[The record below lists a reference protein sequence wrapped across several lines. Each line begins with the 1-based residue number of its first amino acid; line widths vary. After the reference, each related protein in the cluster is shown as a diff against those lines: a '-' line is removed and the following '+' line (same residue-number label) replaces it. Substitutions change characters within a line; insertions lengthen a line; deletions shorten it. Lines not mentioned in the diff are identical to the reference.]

1 MANQYG
7 DLRIIEGDPKI
18 LLIAPFGVKA
28 DIRDYSKTDQLT
40 REIARQLGCFAIIT
54 AKKGRNTLD
63 LSKISQAEKHMI
75 FIPVMRKILD
85 STNKTLV
92 VWMHGIKEPYR
103 TIEQSKMR
111 SNIGKLSLPPRVIDP
126 RTTTRKERWDYIN
139 DNYCF
144 PRDPNRINCL
154 VGYGQPESLTATKK
168 TISTFC
174 FFLQSLLFTAY
185 QTRNDADYFR
195 GADADNMNQWFKQQK
210 EYNSFDKVESF
221 QLVFS
226 KYCRR
231 EDNIAKTVEM
241 VVKTLSNFYKPDELD
256 KKIASI
262 KKTFM
267 TLGQSEKNVKAD
279 NELGDISAQE
289 KLKGNNKRLPEIDNE
304 SSKGPQNREIRF
316 LEGKNNI
323 IAIAPHEPT
332 TNDDNVNAIV
342 EKLNSEL
349 GCYAVINEKYM
360 RSDINLNDISD
371 VIKKGIESEFLE
383 PIKKFKDSII
393 KRGLSPLVVLI
404 HGAEDVNVDT
414 CGGEDVQILIGCG
427 QGDNKDPKKPHR
439 PTLSSS
445 DYFKL
450 EKALAS
456 VNLIPICAPTD
467 SRYCARDKDNLNQL
481 FKFKDWK
488 NYYDPKV
495 RSVQLEIR
503 KHGFR
508 RDPVEAGQTGEK
520 LSRALQPFIE
530 AENLPAKNEDTDF
543 NSARARIFSSA
554 ISAFLEPEPENKLD
568 EKMASIKKTLGA
580 PLPAMTEEKA
590 DNDLVDKAFI
600 FLKGIFV
607 KHFEGAMLEA
617 GRFLIQEFYGDSYD
631 NARVGHRV
639 RKESLNKL
647 NERLQK
653 EGHAPKKTWIYDAV
667 KLAVDDHDLK
677 DFSVYGKLGHSH
689 KVLLTHVPEIR
700 TKKKLASEVDKHGYT
715 VARLRERIK
724 EEKNENKPKFDH
736 ILTRK
741 ELENLE
747 TKELKRLKDVA
758 SNGVSR
764 HQEQLLLYQESLK
777 QIENVIAEKSNGN
790 GAKTKKGGF
799 RDWTQKGYNFNI
811 CTGCEND
818 CLYCWAKE
826 RAYRFKQVETG
837 KWNQPVIR
845 QDDVEKK
852 RKLHDGIVG
861 FPSTHDI
868 TPFNIEAY
876 LIVLGKF
883 LRAGNDVLIVSKPR
897 LECIQRICDS
907 TQFFKD
913 KILFRFTIGAMDD
926 KVLSFWEPNA
936 PKYQERKAC
945 LEFAFKNG
953 FRTSVSMEP
962 MLDTPSIDGLIKDLE
977 PLVSKDIWLGT
988 MNHLDLHQKKS

>member
-63 LSKISQAEKHMI
+63 LSKISQAEKHKI

-256 KKIASI
+256 KKIADI
-262 KKTFM
+262 KKTFIIPAQPKNDEKAGDV
-267 TLGQSEKNVKAD
+267 LENKSGQK
-279 NELGDISAQE
+279 ELIPDGKSLPE
-289 KLKGNNKRLPEIDNE
+289 KLNEPKKNN
-304 SSKGPQNREIRF
+304 QNKEIRF

-332 TNDDNVNAIV
+332 TNDENVNAIV
-342 EKLNSEL
+342 EKLHSEL
-349 GCYAVINEKYM
+349 GCYAVINEKYL
-360 RSDINLNDISD
+360 RNEINLNDISD

-404 HGAEDVNVDT
+404 HGGKDVNMDT
-414 CGGEDVQILIGCG
+414 SGGEDVQILIGCG

-530 AENLPAKNEDTDF
+530 AENLPATNEDTDF

-554 ISAFLEPEPENKLD
+554 ISAFLESEPENKLD
-568 EKMASIKKTLGA
+568 EKMAAINKALGD
-580 PLPAMTEEKA
+580 PLSEQPEEKA
-590 DNDLVDKAFI
+590 DDELVDRAFN
-600 FLKGIFV
+600 FLKGIFL
-607 KHFEGAMLEA
+607 KHFDGAMLEA

-631 NARVGHRV
+631 NARQGKRIK
-639 RKESLNKL
+639 KESLNKL
-647 NERLQK
+647 NERLHK
-653 EGHAPKKTWIYDAV
+653 VGHAPKKTWIYDAV
-667 KLAVDDHDLK
+667 KLAVDAHDLK
-677 DFSVYGKLGHSH
+677 GFSVYGKLGHSH
-689 KVLLTHVPEIR
+689 RVLLTRAQEIEI
-700 TKKKLASEVDKHGYT
+700 KKQLAEETVNQNYT
-715 VARLRERIK
+715 AAQLRERIN
-724 EEKNENKPKFDH
+724 EVKNGDKLRIDH

-741 ELENLE
+741 ELAPLE
-747 TKELKRLKDVA
+747 MEELEKLKKDA
-758 SNGVSR
+758 TCGISR
-764 HQEQLLLYQESLK
+764 SQEQLKLNEESLK
-777 QIENVIAEKSNGN
+777 QIKQVIVEKAEDDGSKS
-790 GAKTKKGGF
+790 KKGGF
-799 RDWTQKGYNFNI
+799 RDWTEPSNNANI

-818 CLYCWAKE
+818 CLYCYAHSMA
-826 RAYRFKQVETG
+826 RRF
-837 KWNQPVIR
+837 NQLNGHPWSEMKIR
-845 QDDVEKK
+845 QHDVDKN
-852 RKLHDGIVG
+852 RKLYSGLVG
-861 FPSTHDI
+861 FPSSHDI
-868 TPFNIEAY
+868 TPSNIDAY
-876 LIVLGKF
+876 LTVLGKL
-883 LRAGNDVLIVSKPR
+883 LRAGNEVLIVSKPR
-897 LECIQRICDS
+897 LDCIKRICDAS
-907 TQFFKD
+907 QFFRD

-926 KVLSFWEPNA
+926 DILSFWEPNA
-936 PKYQERKAC
+936 PKYRERKVC
-945 LEFAFKNG
+945 LAYARNRG

-962 MLDTPSIDGLIKDLE
+962 MLDTPNYRGSDQRT
-977 PLVSKDIWLGT
+977 W
-988 MNHLDLHQKKS
+988 NHLCPRTYGSAQ